1 MVKAYEKNSSLDKK
15 VNSFKLTQYNL
26 FVCKYCY
33 ARNFKFVK
41 KKVVRYKT
49 LINIVRSEKKECTIC
64 KNLFQKTI
72 NSINN
77 TIINSNR
84 FINDSQNKKIDIGTS
99 LPLQLFEKE
108 DNLRSIFKIKGV
120 PNIKNHYNALIRK
133 EIVRKTGYSIDHL
146 NPDIRIEIAI
156 DNKFDYE
163 IKYKT
168 KELVLLGKY
177 NKYQRGL
184 NQRFKIYSMNNNEQ
198 NAVETPYS
206 QAITT
211 PTIEGM
217 ILKFLHTQSG
227 SKDIKIA
234 WSGSEDKNSL
244 VLGNG
249 RPFIVKINSPL
260 FRDFQKIFDIK
271 DMLSLNFQEIQNN
284 DIKIYDKYKI
294 RIKTLIKVIEDD
306 FEKVDFE
313 KMISKL
319 IGETRFQIKN
329 KIVKKKI
336 YSSSYKIIDNKN
348 FEMNLILDNG
358 IPIKQLIG
366 GKEFIEPCLS
376 NLINKKC
383 ECVFFDI
390 EDVILN
396 SK

>member
-1 MVKAYEKNSSLDKK
+1 MVKAYEKNSSSDKK

-26 FVCKYCY
+26 FICKYCC

-77 TIINSNR
+77 EIINSNH

-168 KELVLLGKY
+168 KELVPFGK
-177 NKYQRGL
+177 
-184 NQRFKIYSMNNNEQ
+184 
-198 NAVETPYS
+198 V
-206 QAITT
+206 
-211 PTIEGM
+211 
-217 ILKFLHTQSG
+217 
-227 SKDIKIA
+227 
-234 WSGSEDKNSL
+234 
-244 VLGNG
+244 
-249 RPFIVKINSPL
+249 
-260 FRDFQKIFDIK
+260 
-271 DMLSLNFQEIQNN
+271 
-284 DIKIYDKYKI
+284 
-294 RIKTLIKVIEDD
+294 
-306 FEKVDFE
+306 
-313 KMISKL
+313 
-319 IGETRFQIKN
+319 
-329 KIVKKKI
+329 
-336 YSSSYKIIDNKN
+336 
-348 FEMNLILDNG
+348 
-358 IPIKQLIG
+358 
-366 GKEFIEPCLS
+366 
-376 NLINKKC
+376 
-383 ECVFFDI
+383 
-390 EDVILN
+390 
-396 SK
+396 